1 MFLKEIKSP
10 DDLKKIPKNELP
22 QLCDEIRS
30 ELISTVSNTGGH
42 LASNLGVVELTV
54 ALHSVFNS
62 PEDSVIFD
70 VGHQSYVHK
79 MLTGRYDQFATL
91 RKADGLS
98 GFMNPNESIYD
109 PFISGHS
116 STSLSSGF
124 GIAKANSMLDKEG
137 RVICVIGDGALT
149 GGLAYEALNNIG
161 RSNENMIIIL
171 NDNKMS
177 ISKNVGAM
185 AKYLSD
191 VRTRSSYINTK
202 RSVKI
207 KLNKV
212 PLIGRPLSRLIEKTK
227 QALKNVIL
235 KQNMFEALGFYYL
248 GPVDG
253 HDIYKMVDVF
263 KSAKEISNMPIV
275 VHAVTTK
282 GKGYDFAE
290 SSPESYHG
298 VSSFNYEEGVQSI
311 SYGYSEAFG
320 DAICELA
327 EKNNKI
333 CAITA
338 AMTDGTGLS
347 KFAEMYPDR
356 FFDVGIAEQHA
367 VTFAAG
373 LASKGMVPIFAV
385 YSSFLQRAFDQIIH
399 DCSIIK
405 QHVIFCIDRAGI
417 VGRDGATHNGLFD
430 AAFLSEIPGVSIFA
444 PSNYSEL
451 KEMLNVAINERDGV
465 CAIRYPRLVEPKNAE
480 NHYNG
485 NHYYIKNVTSSKIIV
500 TYGNLFNLADK
511 TDYAVCKL
519 NELKIDD
526 KLISELNKFDEIY
539 FFEEGIETGGIG
551 QILAS
556 KMLKAGYKGKYNL
569 TAINEFVSHNEI
581 DALLKKY
588 MLDTDSM
595 NRIVSEE

>member
-10 DDLKKIPKNELP
+10 DDLKKIPQNELP
-22 QLCDEIRS
+22 QLCEEIRS

-62 PEDSVIFD
+62 PDDTLIFD

-79 MLTGRYDQFATL
+79 MLTGRYDKFSTL

-98 GFMNPNESIYD
+98 GFMNPNESIHD

-124 GIAKANSMLDKEG
+124 GIAKANSMLGKED

-212 PLIGRPLSRLIEKTK
+212 PIIGRPLSRMIEKSK
-227 QALKNVIL
+227 QARKSVGL

-253 HDIYKMVDVF
+253 HDIFKMIDVL
-263 KSAKEISNMPIV
+263 KSAKEIKNKPIV

-298 VSSFNYEEGVQSI
+298 VSSFNCEEGVQSI

-327 EKNNKI
+327 EKNDKI

-373 LASKGMVPIFAV
+373 LASKGMVPVFAV

-405 QHVIFCIDRAGI
+405 QHVVFCVDRAGI

-430 AAFLSEIPGVSIFA
+430 AAFLSEIPDVSIFA

-451 KEMLNVAINERDGV
+451 KEMLNITVNERDGV
-465 CAIRYPRLVEPKNAE
+465 CAIRYPRSVEPE
-480 NHYNG
+480 NSVNNFNG
-485 NHYYIKNVTSSKIIV
+485 APYFIKNLTSSKIIV

-511 TDYAVCKL
+511 SDCSVCKL

-526 KLISELNKFDEIY
+526 ALVSELSKFDEIY

-556 KMLKAGYKGKYNL
+556 KMLKAGYKGKYHL
-569 TAINEFVSHNEI
+569 TAINEFVTHNEI
-581 DALLKKY
+581 DVLLKKY
-588 MLDTDSM
+588 LLDTDSM

>member
-1 MFLKEIKSP
+1 MILKDIKKP
-10 DDLKKIPKNELP
+10 DDLKKIPSDKLP
-22 QLCDEIRS
+22 ELCDEIRN

-54 ALHSVFNS
+54 ALHLVFNS

-79 MLTGRYDQFATL
+79 LLTGRYDRFSTL
-91 RKADGLS
+91 RKKGGLS
-98 GFMNPNESIYD
+98 GFMNPKESIYD

-124 GIAKANSMLDKEG
+124 GIAKANSMQNKEG

-191 VRTRSSYINTK
+191 VRTRSSYISTK

-207 KLNKV
+207 KINKI
-212 PLIGRPLSRLIEKTK
+212 PLIGKPISRLIEKVK
-227 QALKNVIL
+227 QAVKYIVL
-235 KQNMFEALGFYYL
+235 KQNMFESLGFYYL

-253 HDIYKMVDVF
+253 HDIYKMIDVL
-263 KSAKEISNMPIV
+263 KSAKEISNKPIV
-275 VHAVTTK
+275 VHAVTIK

-298 VSSFNYEEGVQSI
+298 VSSFNQDEGVQSI

-320 DAICELA
+320 DALCELA
-327 EKNNKI
+327 ENNGKI

-338 AMTDGTGLS
+338 AMADGTGLS
-347 KFAEMYPDR
+347 KFSEKYPDR

-367 VTFAAG
+367 VTFSAG
-373 LASKGMVPIFAV
+373 LASNGMIPVFAV

-399 DCSIIK
+399 DCSIIP
-405 QHVIFCIDRAGI
+405 QHVVFCIDRAGI

-430 AAFLSEIPGVSIFA
+430 VAYLSQIPGISIFA

-451 KEMLNVAINERDGV
+451 KEMLDVAVNQRNGV
-465 CAIRYPRLVEPKNAE
+465 CAVRYPRTVEPDNAV
-480 NHYNG
+480 NNYQAKP
-485 NHYYIKNVTSSKIIV
+485 YFIKEVDHSKIIV
-500 TYGNLFNLADK
+500 TYGNLFNYADK
-511 TDYAVCKL
+511 TGCSVCKI
-519 NELKIDD
+519 NELKVDEI
-526 KLISELNKFDEIY
+526 LINELNKYDEIF
-539 FFEEGIETGGIG
+539 FFEEGIENGGFG
-551 QILAS
+551 QILAAQLLES
-556 KMLKAGYKGKYNL
+556 GYKGKYRI
-569 TAINEFVSHNEI
+569 TAINEFVSQDDIGE
-581 DALLKKY
+581 LLKQY
-588 MLDTDSM
+588 MLDTASM

>member
-1 MFLKEIKSP
+1 MFLKDIKSP
-10 DDLKKIPKNELP
+10 DDLKKISENELP
-22 QLCDEIRS
+22 KLCDEIRS
-30 ELISTVSNTGGH
+30 ELVSTVSNTGGH

-54 ALHSVFNS
+54 ALHSVFNC

-79 MLTGRYDQFATL
+79 MLTGRYDKFSTL

-124 GIAKANSMLDKEG
+124 GIAKANSMLGKEG

-161 RSNENMIIIL
+161 RSKENLIIIL

-185 AKYLSD
+185 AKYLSE

-227 QALKNVIL
+227 QALKNVVL

-253 HDIYKMVDVF
+253 HDIYKMIDVL
-263 KSAKEISNMPIV
+263 KSAKEINNMPIV

-298 VSSFNYEEGVQSI
+298 VSTFNYEEGVQTL

-320 DAICELA
+320 DAICEIA
-327 EKNNKI
+327 EKNDKI

-338 AMTDGTGLS
+338 AMTDGTGLT
-347 KFAEMYPDR
+347 KFAEKYPDR

-373 LASKGMVPIFAV
+373 LACKGMVPVFAV

-405 QHVIFCIDRAGI
+405 QHVVFCIDRAGI

-430 AAFLSEIPGVSIFA
+430 AAFLSEIPDISIFA

-451 KEMLNVAINERDGV
+451 YLDGIKV
-465 CAIRYPRLVEPKNAE
+465 CALSD
-480 NHYNG
+480 
-485 NHYYIKNVTSSKIIV
+485 NV
-500 TYGNLFNLADK
+500 YG
-511 TDYAVCKL
+511 
-519 NELKIDD
+519 
-526 KLISELNKFDEIY
+526 
-539 FFEEGIETGGIG
+539 
-551 QILAS
+551 
-556 KMLKAGYKGKYNL
+556 
-569 TAINEFVSHNEI
+569 
-581 DALLKKY
+581 
-588 MLDTDSM
+588 
-595 NRIVSEE
+595 

>member
-405 QHVIFCIDRAGI
+405 QHVVFCIDRAGI

>member
-320 DAICELA
+320 DSICELA

-405 QHVIFCIDRAGI
+405 QHVVFCIDRAGI

-465 CAIRYPRLVEPKNAE
+465 CAIRYPRSVEPKNAE
-480 NHYNG
+480 NHYKG